1 LRRSN
6 TLKRLKRQFGGD
18 VFADAAASI
27 NKRGFFRIISE
38 VGFTRNE
45 ISRVAVLEEQ
55 IALNN
60 GSNQGKKYTKRE
72 VIIIIIII
80 IVGIFL
86 GLDTKH

>member
-1 LRRSN
+1 
-6 TLKRLKRQFGGD
+6 
-18 VFADAAASI
+18 
-27 NKRGFFRIISE
+27 
-38 VGFTRNE
+38 
-45 ISRVAVLEEQ
+45 VAVLEEQ

-86 GLDTKH
+86 GLDTKHKKNKDCQMFVKDPYPH